1 MRFIYFGMCFF
12 FAAVPREV
20 ADGTYNNMAALF
32 RLSSFDSDVFKQKK
46 KRKKRKQNEAP
57 NPCMCHQI
65 TELAILEKKIR
76 IKDKHKTR
84 RQKRKKK
91 ITVKCRTGNRYPIC
105 HRPNDDTKKA
115 AGFLFFKE
123 RPGTIFICI
132 FIFLFFFIV
141 AVVVV
146 SIPDLEPTRAAR
158 DLTPDIHHA
167 LLLLLFVDRLHVCH
181 VHEIEL
187 YTHLYTPLRA
197 GCWREEG
204 SAERRR
210 EKYYMPYLTGYENV
224 ARPRRSYSDDSN
236 AKRPLRLIYIP
247 GLAHARVPTYKYI
260 VYLYT

>member
-1 MRFIYFGMCFF
+1 M
-12 FAAVPREV
+12 
-20 ADGTYNNMAALF
+20 
-32 RLSSFDSDVFKQKK
+32 
-46 KRKKRKQNEAP
+46 
-57 NPCMCHQI
+57 
-65 TELAILEKKIR
+65 
-76 IKDKHKTR
+76 
-84 RQKRKKK
+84 
-91 ITVKCRTGNRYPIC
+91 KCRTGNRYPIC

-181 VHEIEL
+181 AHEIEL